1 MEYVI
6 VLVVCCL
13 LAALAGFVG
22 GSCWMREHFT
32 KKYTIGELR
41 VDHSDKDGP
50 FCFMEVYPDC
60 GDFINRKAVMLLVRK
75 QDFLPQK

>member
-32 KKYTIGELR
+32 KMYTIGELR
-41 VDHSDKDGP
+41 VDRSDEDGP